1 MSGTALRARFEMS
14 VLWLG
19 CVERAGLPAGSQ
31 IRLEPFQEPAG
42 GPAKPRLPLTDTP
55 PEIIRKWEREPGR
68 RRSGG
73 HPRSA

>member
-1 MSGTALRARFEMS
+1 MS

-19 CVERAGLPAGSQ
+19 CVERAGLPAGWQ
-31 IRLEPFQEPAG
+31 IRLEPFEEPAG
-42 GPAKPRLPLTDTP
+42 GPAKPRIPLAHTHPQIT
-55 PEIIRKWEREPGR
+55 RAREREPGR